1 MLAQAQFAQQ
11 GPCVLPIKCRS
22 PGDAGFDLRTASDQQ
37 KIHPAG
43 TNRGLIAWVGMM
55 RWSSRGH
62 FERDYLEERYVPHGW
77 LVVAAIVIF
86 MFLWIVMAVS
96 VYRDMPVA

>member
-1 MLAQAQFAQQ
+1 MPAQAQFAQQ
-11 GPCVLPIKCRS
+11 GPCVLAIKCRS

-62 FERDYLEERYVPHGW
+62 FERDYLEERYVAHGW

-86 MFLWIVMAVS
+86 IFLWIVMAVS

>member
-1 MLAQAQFAQQ
+1 M
-11 GPCVLPIKCRS
+11 GCRS
-22 PGDAGFDLRTASDQQ
+22 TADLLATRDSISVRLPT
-37 KIHPAG
+37 KKFTRPG
-43 TNRGLIAWVGMM
+43 TNGRLMAWAGMM

-62 FERDYLEERYVPHGW
+62 FERDYLEERYVAHGW

-96 VYRDMPVA
+96 VYRGMPAA

>member
-1 MLAQAQFAQQ
+1 M
-11 GPCVLPIKCRS
+11 
-22 PGDAGFDLRTASDQQ
+22 
-37 KIHPAG
+37 
-43 TNRGLIAWVGMM
+43 AWAGMM